1 MRTLYITQ
9 CFKLLEKLSNQLTV
23 LFEEVLQLFSTR
35 MSIKFFEIELVV
47 GLDIKIKILQLLI
60 TRNRKFRTLKFGLRR
75 LK

>member
-1 MRTLYITQ
+1 LNI
-9 CFKLLEKLSNQLTV
+9 
-23 LFEEVLQLFSTR
+23 EEVPQLFSTR

-60 TRNRKFRTLKFGLRR
+60 TRNRKFRALKYGFRR